1 MSGDLRLRSILFVP
15 GDRDDRF
22 AKALGS
28 GADAVVFDLEDA
40 VAADRKP
47 VARDLVARLLSSPR
61 GAADPARLVRVNSTD
76 SGLLDADLRALEGL
90 ALDAVVLPKAMAAD
104 LAALPAW
111 VPPVLAIVETA
122 RGLRGAPE
130 LAASPRVL
138 ALALGSVDLGAELGL
153 EPRRDGQELLLAR
166 SALVVDCA
174 VALLRAPIDS
184 VYTSLADLDGL
195 AAETELGRSL
205 GMGGKL
211 CVHPSQVPVVNA
223 AFTPSAERVAWARA
237 IVHAYE
243 AAVARGSGVVSVNG
257 QMIDAPVVV
266 RARSILAAATR
277 G

>member
-1 MSGDLRLRSILFVP
+1 MSRDLRLRSVLFVP

-47 VARDLVARLLSSPR
+47 IARELVARLLATPR
-61 GAADPARLVRVNSTD
+61 GAADPARLVRVNSTG
-76 SGLLDADLRALEGL
+76 SGFLDVDLRALDGL
-90 ALDAVVLPKAMAAD
+90 ALDAVVFPKAVAED
-104 LAALPAW
+104 VAALPAW

-122 RGLRGAPE
+122 RGLFGSHE
-130 LAASPRVL
+130 LAASTRVL
-138 ALALGSVDLGAELGL
+138 GLALGAVDLGAELGL

-166 SALVVDCA
+166 SQLVVSCA
-174 VALLRAPIDS
+174 AALLRAPIDS
-184 VYTSLADLDGL
+184 VYTSLADLEGL

-223 AFTPSAERVAWARA
+223 AFTPSEERVAWARA
-237 IVHAYE
+237 IVLAYE
-243 AAVARGSGVVSVNG
+243 AAIARGSGVVSVNG

-266 RARSILAAATR
+266 RARSVLAAAAR
-277 G
+277 P